1 MKNIRMKRLELLT
14 CITFALAAFT
24 VSNALGE
31 AENLNHTSD
40 KERPADAT
48 VTVDFSTDVGP
59 VKPMNA
65 VNNGPVGVDGTSLGS
80 EHGNFATYRAA
91 NIPYAR
97 THDTSEYI
105 VYGGDHCLDISAMFP
120 NFDADENDPKSY
132 DFAVTDAYLKS
143 IRAAGTEPFI
153 RLGQRIE
160 HAVRKYNVYPPKD
173 FAKWARIC
181 EHVIRHYNYG
191 WANGFQWNINYWEIW
206 NEADVDWN
214 RKGLPRT
221 WGGTAEQ
228 FFEFFEVVAKHLK
241 GKFPALKIGGPAA
254 AGIDKWCDQFLA
266 YQRAHNTPMDFF
278 SWHIYAK
285 EPKSMAYKAK
295 FFREMMAKYG
305 YGDCESILNE
315 WNYVKGWKE
324 NYHHSIVQLGSQ
336 KGAVF
341 VAAAMSACQAAPVD
355 MLMYYDA
362 MPTAHFNGMFDNTTL
377 EPVKPYYAIYAW
389 GRIAATCDRTVKAS
403 SDIPDIYVTAARG
416 RSGKRAIFIVR
427 YSSDENY
434 SAGRMVTVKL
444 AKGLF
449 PTEVRAHITDSARM
463 HTEMA
468 MRPSSP
474 TELKLRLP
482 PLSFMLVEYDA
493 PPPPPPATF
502 RVATFNIR
510 IDTEGGK
517 VKDTGDNA
525 WPERLPR
532 VVKVIRDGRFDLIG
546 FQEVTRNM
554 WPDLVG
560 ALPEYAFA
568 DGADKFGPNP
578 IAYRPEL
585 FERLDSGRF
594 ALSEK
599 PNDFKTL
606 TWGSSSVRVCQW
618 ALLKH
623 KATGRRMRVFSQHP
637 DWKSQ
642 ESRSKGMALV
652 LERAKKAMADGE
664 DVIMAGDLNEM
675 IGGVVPWS
683 PFNPKHRFGDSIRLA
698 KGVLRDSFDY
708 TETPHTG
715 PVCTAHSYKP
725 PATRRI
731 DYIFVSDAFRVLRH
745 HTHADR
751 PGGKFPSDH
760 DAVSTLL
767 GVK

>member
-1 MKNIRMKRLELLT
+1 METKYERSLIASILLT
-14 CITFALAAFT
+14 VVLISGGAVAD
-24 VSNALGE
+24 
-31 AENLNHTSD
+31 AENLNMTTS

-48 VTVDFSTDVGP
+48 VMVDFAVDCGP

-65 VNNGPVGVDGTSLGS
+65 VNNGPVGLDGTSLGS
-80 EHGNFATYRAA
+80 QHGNFATFKAA
-91 NIPYAR
+91 HIPYAR

-105 VYGGDHCLDISAMFP
+105 VYGGDHCIDISAVFP
-120 NFDADENDPKSY
+120 NFDADENNPKSY
-132 DFAVTDAYLKS
+132 DFAVTDAYLKN
-143 IRAAGTEPFI
+143 IRAAGTEPFY

-160 HAVRKYNVYPPKD
+160 HAVKKYHVYPPKD

-191 WANGFQWNINYWEIW
+191 WANGFQWNIHYWEIW

-214 RKGLPRT
+214 RKAPPRT

-241 GKFPALKIGGPAA
+241 GKFPAIKIGGPAA
-254 AGIDKWCDQFLA
+254 AGIEKWCEQFLA
-266 YQRAHNTPMDFF
+266 YQQAHQTPMDFF
-278 SWHIYAK
+278 SWHIYARN
-285 EPKSMAYKAK
+285 PKSMAYKSK
-295 FFREMMAKYG
+295 MMREMMAKYG
-305 YGDCESILNE
+305 YGKAESILNE

-324 NYHHSIVQLGSQ
+324 DYHHSIVTLPSQ
-336 KGAVF
+336 KGGAF
-341 VAAAMSACQAAPVD
+341 VAAAMAACQNAPVD

-377 EPVKPYYAIYAW
+377 EPVRPYYAIYAW
-389 GRIAATCDRTVKAS
+389 GRLASTYGQTVKADV
-403 SDIPDIYVTAARG
+403 DIPDIYVTAARG
-416 RSGKRAIFIVR
+416 KDGRRAIFLVR
-427 YSSDENY
+427 YDDDNNY
-434 SAGRMVTVKL
+434 SSGRIVKVKL
-444 AKGLF
+444 AKGCQF
-449 PTEVRAHITDSARM
+449 PPEVVTHVTDSARLY
-463 HTEMA
+463 TEVA
-468 MRPSSP
+468 MWPSTP
-474 TELKLRLP
+474 TELALRMP
-482 PLSFMLVEYDA
+482 PQSFTMIEYVE
-493 PPPPPPATF
+493 PPPPPTHMF

-517 VKDTGDNA
+517 ITDTGDKA

-546 FQEVTRNM
+546 FQEVTKNM
-554 WPDLVG
+554 WPDLVA

-568 DGADKFGPNP
+568 DGSDKHGPNP

-585 FERLDSGRF
+585 FERIDSGRF
-594 ALSEK
+594 ALSAK
-599 PNDFKTL
+599 PNDFTTR
-606 TWGSSSVRVCQW
+606 TWGSSSVRICQW

-623 KATGRRMRVFSQHP
+623 KTTGRLMRVFSQHP

-652 LERAKKAMADGE
+652 LERAKKAMAEGE
-664 DVIMAGDLNEM
+664 DVIMTGDLNEM
-675 IGGVVPWS
+675 IGGIVPWS
-683 PFNPKHRFGDSIRLA
+683 PFDPKHQFGDSIRLA
-698 KGVLRDSFDY
+698 KSVLRDSFDL

-715 PVCTAHSYKP
+715 PVCTSHGYKP
-725 PATRRI
+725 SATRRI

-760 DAVSTLL
+760 DAVSALL
-767 GVK
+767 GIR